1 MCIQIFMPQFTRVS
15 IKMSPTLK
23 KEAMDLA
30 EELGITLSAYINA
43 SIRNFVRTKTISFS
57 LSKEEEGEK
66 PEKDGKKDVVT
77 PTTPQRAHL
86 TKEEL
91 DYINLLVRGY

>member
-1 MCIQIFMPQFTRVS
+1 MPQFTRVS

-23 KEAMDLA
+23 KEAMALA

-43 SIRNFVRTKTISFS
+43 SIKNFVRTKTISFS
-57 LSKEEEGEK
+57 LTRE
-66 PEKDGKKDVVT
+66 PEKSEKDAKRDVVT
-77 PTTPQRAHL
+77 TTPVPPVPTPPPRAHL
-86 TKEEL
+86 TKEQL